1 MELSPEEQAQV
12 TVRSLVRP
20 VLFVPETKPVKELLR
35 ELQQLPTQMAIVI
48 DEYGSVTGLVT
59 IEDLLEEIVGEIR
72 DEVEPHARDVVR
84 EAAGSYL
91 VAGRAELAEV
101 AAELQV
107 PLEADGYST
116 VAGLLLT
123 ELGHVPRPGEK
134 VEQQGLIF
142 EVLEANQR
150 TVLKVRVRRV

>member
-1 MELSPEEQAQV
+1 MDYAR
-12 TVRSLVRP
+12 TVCYAVMP
-20 VLFVPETKPVKELLR
+20 GFDTDCNGA
-35 ELQQLPTQMAIVI
+35 TA
-48 DEYGSVTGLVT
+48 GSVLGLMLGRKRLPANWTDPIHDTLLTGVHGYH
-59 IEDLLEEIVGEIR
+59 EVKLEK
-72 DEVEPHARDVVR
+72 
-84 EAAGSYL
+84 
-91 VAGRAELAEV
+91 V
-101 AAELQV
+101 AAEVQV